1 MSFQSEQYG
10 KYLLRL
16 ATPADNDG
24 IRKIFESGSFAGGL
38 NVQFLRG
45 MQPLESFKAD
55 GDSAHILV
63 AEDTKENRLI
73 AVGGAVVRTEF
84 LGGVPSK
91 CAYLTGLK
99 IHHDYRGRLTFI
111 QRAYGIMGELVS
123 DCAATYTTILDGN
136 DAVIK
141 MLEKRRKNMPE
152 YRYLGHYTTFCLG
165 RGKDLMKLEKN
176 RTDGFDDI
184 LQRHFSQKS
193 LSPCRHDYRGFGK
206 KDFYCVRDNSGE
218 IAACCFIGD
227 QSKTKYYKMCSYG
240 GIYRLVSR
248 FPTGL
253 FGYPSFPKAGGII
266 NSGVISYLY
275 IRGND
280 AALCKRFLLSAAYE
294 SGFPLLLWGCFDGD
308 PLCSAVSRMK
318 TVRYGSRLYEVI
330 WNGNTD
336 SRIGGSIGVEAALL

>member
-73 AVGGAVVRTEF
+73 AVGGAVVRTEY

-111 QRAYGIMGELVS
+111 SRAYGIMGELVS

-136 DAVIK
+136 TGVIK
-141 MLEKRRKNMPE
+141 MLEKRRKNLPE

-165 RGKDLMKLEKN
+165 RGKSFMKVEKN
-176 RTDGFDDI
+176 RTDGFEI
-184 LQRHFSQKS
+184 LMQRHFGQKS
-193 LSPCRHDYRGFGK
+193 LTPCRTDYEGFGK
-206 KDFYCVRDNSGE
+206 KDFYCVRDNKGQ

-240 GIYRLVSR
+240 GVYKLVSHL
-248 FPTGL
+248 PTGL
-253 FGYPSFPKAGGII
+253 LGSPSFPKSGENIR
-266 NSGVISYLY
+266 SGVISYLY
-275 IRGND
+275 VRDND
-280 AALCKRFLLSAAYE
+280 AALCRRFLLSAAHE
-294 SGFPLLLWGCFDGD
+294 SGFPLLLWGGFDGD
-308 PLCSAVSRMK
+308 PLCTAVGSLR
-318 TVRYGSRLYEVI
+318 TVKYGSRLYEVL

-336 SRIGGSIGVEAALL
+336 SRIIGATGVEAALL